1 MNRLKDECE
10 KAYKTWQEDLE
21 RCKSLEIEKEDKK
34 IKKNQIDEL
43 LKENSLSTS
52 LQEQKKLLS
61 DKLDFIDNEKRE
73 LYKKKVR
80 LAIRSVTL
88 IKLYPRIEATLKI
101 IEKKGD
107 SGDYSVLLS
116 RKQLENILKNAIEK
130 AETDHQADCPVCGSG
145 LTMHQI
151 LYIQKIIS
159 RQTIDDDTSLTLRAL
174 KEDLLA
180 AKEEIIGFKD
190 TYQNI
195 LHEEIELQDEYSE
208 TEKQYNDVSEKLTRL
223 GAVRDEN
230 GKLIDFSK
238 LESDNR
244 KLGSDIS
251 SLDQAIG
258 AAKVLSNNHE
268 STYIAKN
275 KEYEEAVERENDD
288 AESQKVINVLGMVI
302 ENLTTVKN
310 SITYEVRMKLEA
322 ITKKIFMKVVKKKE
336 SFGKIS
342 ISDSYLLSLYDVYGQ
357 LMTGSSSETEY
368 MMLAYSYTLAIH
380 EASGHNC
387 PLVIDSPLGRV
398 SGEIRT
404 NTVSTLL
411 EISKRK
417 QIIMLFTEDEYSERV
432 KKIFDG
438 KAVMRTIDIDKH
450 EKSWEEST
458 L

>member
-1 MNRLKDECE
+1 M
-10 KAYKTWQEDLE
+10 
-21 RCKSLEIEKEDKK
+21 
-34 IKKNQIDEL
+34 
-43 LKENSLSTS
+43 
-52 LQEQKKLLS
+52 
-61 DKLDFIDNEKRE
+61 
-73 LYKKKVR
+73 
-80 LAIRSVTL
+80 
-88 IKLYPRIEATLKI
+88 
-101 IEKKGD
+101 
-107 SGDYSVLLS
+107 
-116 RKQLENILKNAIEK
+116 ENILKDAIEK

-145 LTMHQI
+145 LIHAQI

-275 KEYEEAVERENDD
+275 KEYEEAMERENDD

-368 MMLAYSYTLAIH
+368 MMLAYSLYT
-380 EASGHNC
+380 C
-387 PLVIDSPLGRV
+387 
-398 SGEIRT
+398 
-404 NTVSTLL
+404 
-411 EISKRK
+411 
-417 QIIMLFTEDEYSERV
+417 YSRS
-432 KKIFDG
+432 FW
-438 KAVMRTIDIDKH
+438 A
-450 EKSWEEST
+450 
-458 L
+458 